1 MKDDRNKKTRQSGIE
16 LLRIVALLLVIVL
29 HYCEVLVPAF
39 KDVGGIYFHISLWI
53 RSLAACAVDI
63 FLIISGYFMC
73 TSNARVWGKPLSL
86 ILQVCVYNEL
96 MYIVEVIC
104 GIYPLSIR
112 HVVSSFV
119 PDSYYST
126 LFVVLYLISPY
137 INRTI
142 RNFTQR
148 EWKILMTFVIVI
160 FSLLSSVSTLL
171 SEFTGNLWMG
181 VNTIGA
187 WGSQQGF
194 NIVNFILLYI
204 VGAYIRLS
212 GVPVFL
218 STKAKQIIVVIIC
231 ITVTYVFAEFEE
243 LLPVVSMRFAW
254 VYDNPI
260 IILTA
265 VCLFLLFREFNFR
278 NSFVNYLATFVYPV
292 FLIHCAVVKYTGLEN
307 LISKPYLIP
316 GHFLIF
322 CVIMFVCSIII
333 YTLYGICTKKIIER
347 ANQKAVYYFED

>member
-1 MKDDRNKKTRQSGIE
+1 MKDNRNKKVRQSGIE

-96 MYIVEVIC
+96 MYFVEVIC

-112 HVVSSFV
+112 HIVSSFI

-142 RNFTQR
+142 QHFTQR
-148 EWKILMTFVIVI
+148 EWGVLLSFVIVI
-160 FSLLSSVSTLL
+160 FSILSSASTIF
-171 SEFTGNLWMG
+171 SEFTGNPWMG
-181 VNTIGA
+181 INTIGA

-212 GVPVFL
+212 GVPLFL
-218 STKAKQIIVVIIC
+218 STKVKQIIMIIIC
-231 ITVTYVFAEFEE
+231 TTITYVFAEFEE
-243 LLPVVSMRFAW
+243 FLPIVSMRFAW

-260 IILTA
+260 IIMTA
-265 VCLFLLFREFNFR
+265 VCMFLLFKDLNFK
-278 NSFVNYLATFVYPV
+278 SLFVNYLATFVYPV

-307 LISKPYLIP
+307 LISTPFLIP
-316 GHFLIF
+316 IHFIIF
-322 CVIMFVCSIII
+322 SSAMFVCSVFI
-333 YTLYGICTKKIIER
+333 YTLYGLCTKKVLER
-347 ANQKAVYYFED
+347 ANQRAICYFED